1 MDQRYGVGI
10 DVQIMAQCKCGFTTD
25 PDNKCNGTHNVVQAV
40 REEIVKGLEAL
51 PVEYALTNALG
62 MKMMAIK
69 VAKGE

>member
-1 MDQRYGVGI
+1 
-10 DVQIMAQCKCGFTTD
+10 MAQCKCGFTRDT
-25 PDNKCNGTHNVVQAV
+25 DNKCNGTHKVVQAV

-51 PVEYALTNALG
+51 PVEYSITNALG